1 MKKVIRSIKLL
12 ALIVL
17 ATTFVACDVSGS
29 IVKNISGTEWI
40 NESIAGVSGS
50 GLVFTSTNSGH
61 QENESFGS
69 WSASTAFSYQYNEF
83 NKTGTISINSTSSNF
98 SITDN
103 KLTYSS
109 TVYTKK

>member
-1 MKKVIRSIKLL
+1 MKKVLRSIKLL

-17 ATTFVACDVSGS
+17 ATTFAACDVSGS
-29 IVKNISGTEWI
+29 VVKDISGTEWV
-40 NESIAGVSGS
+40 NEPVIAGSGT

-61 QENESFGS
+61 QETGVLGAWITGTS
-69 WSASTAFSYQYNEF
+69 FSYQYNEF
-83 NKTGTISINSTSSNF
+83 NKTGTISINSSSSNF